1 MSVPQRALA
10 KAQRDGLLLDA
21 PLREIPTSV
30 FSFHCLEPKP
40 ENLNLFREV
49 LLEGLPW
56 VDGIPFPVVTYN
68 VSRNEWRI
76 MDGMLRICTAQAA
89 GFTEIPAF
97 VASGETY
104 EALAEILDEGY
115 YGEDFVEMLSM
126 VNPGVAKNMEAR
138 DQNRMA
144 GK

>member
-1 MSVPQRALA
+1 MSVPERALA
-10 KAQRDGLLLDA
+10 KAQRDGLILET

-40 ENLNLFREV
+40 ESLNLFREA
-49 LLEGLPW
+49 LEQGLAW
-56 VDGIPFPVVTYN
+56 VEGVPLPIVTYN
-68 VSRNEWRI
+68 DSRNEWRI

-89 GFTEIPAF
+89 GYTEIPAF

-104 EALAEILDEGY
+104 EALADILDDGY

-126 VNPGVAKNMEAR
+126 VNPEIARNMESR

-144 GK
+144 GR